1 MRDMDKVSHVDDRV
15 IGRQSGDVIAPVI
28 PAGLVSAHDTRL
40 RVVDGEVVDAADFST
55 FYISDDGYKHV
66 VAGDGRQQLECA
78 WDDALTRDGEAWRI
92 VPASEQLRNQLTAYA
107 ADKRWQKESGGIVV
121 GGVPIAT
128 DDRSK
133 QMIIGARLAADAD
146 PDWTTQWVGAD
157 GSVHPVDATAMI
169 AISDA
174 VQAHVNACFVTYASV
189 KSAIDAGTI
198 TAREEI
204 DAAFAA

>member
-1 MRDMDKVSHVDDRV
+1 MIGFDKACHTNDRV
-15 IGRQSGDVIAPVI
+15 IGRQTGDVIAPVI
-28 PAGLVSAHDTRL
+28 PVDLRAFADERL
-40 RVVDGEVVDAADFST
+40 RVLDGEVIDAADFSE
-55 FYISDDGYKHV
+55 FHIGDDGYKHI
-66 VAGDGRQQLECA
+66 VAGDGRQPLACA
-78 WDDALTRDGEAWRI
+78 WDDELTLDGGAWR
-92 VPASEQLRNQLTAYA
+92 VVSAAERLRKHLTAYA
-107 ADKRWQKESGGIVV
+107 ADRRWRKENGGIVV

-157 GSVHPVDATAMI
+157 GSVHPVNAAAMI

-174 VQAHVNACFVTYASV
+174 VQAHVNACFVTYAAV
-189 KSAIDAGTI
+189 KTDIDAGTI
-198 TAREEI
+198 TTTEEI